1 VPVARYGGKNKMIT
15 CAFCNQE
22 IEFEGRVSRN
32 DTCPKCGRDL
42 HCCLQCKFYDPGSY
56 NECKEVLAER
66 TVDKE
71 RANICE
77 YCVLKGSKGNES
89 GRKAIAKQ
97 ALEDLFKKK

>member
-1 VPVARYGGKNKMIT
+1 MIT

-22 IEFEGRVSRN
+22 IEFEGKVSRN

-42 HCCLQCKFYDPGSY
+42 HCCLQCKFYDSGSY

-66 TVDKE
+66 MVDKE

-77 YCVLKGSKGNES
+77 YFVLTGSQEDES
-89 GRKAIAKQ
+89 GRKATAKK
-97 ALEDLFKKK
+97 ALEDLFRKQ

>member
-1 VPVARYGGKNKMIT
+1 MIT

-22 IEFEGRVSRN
+22 IEFEGRVSRS
-32 DTCPKCGRDL
+32 DTCPKCGREL
-42 HCCLQCKFYDPGSY
+42 YCCLQCKFYDPGSY

-66 TVDKE
+66 MVDKE

-77 YCVLKGSKGNES
+77 YFVLNGVKEGGF
-89 GRKAIAKQ
+89 GRKAMAKQ

>member
-1 VPVARYGGKNKMIT
+1 MIT

-32 DTCPKCGRDL
+32 DACPKCGRDL
-42 HCCLQCKFYDPGSY
+42 HCCLQCKFYDLGAY

-66 TVDKE
+66 MVDKE

-77 YCVLKGSKGNES
+77 YFFLNGAKESES
-89 GRKAIAKQ
+89 GRKAIAKK

>member
-1 VPVARYGGKNKMIT
+1 MRCTFCSKEIKPVGRVAR
-15 CAFCNQE
+15 
-22 IEFEGRVSRN
+22 N
-32 DTCPKCGRDL
+32 DACPHCGRDL
-42 HCCLQCKFYDPGSY
+42 HCCLQCKFYDSGSY

-77 YCVLKGSKGNES
+77 FFVLKGSKEVES
-89 GRKAIAKQ
+89 GKKATAKK

>member
-1 VPVARYGGKNKMIT
+1 MIK
-15 CAFCNQE
+15 CSFCDKE
-22 IEFEGRVSRN
+22 IEFEGRVSRA
-32 DTCPKCGRDL
+32 DICPHCGRDL

-66 TVDKE
+66 MVDKE

-77 YCVLKGSKGNES
+77 YFVLNGAKDSGF
-89 GRKAIAKQ
+89 GRKAMAKQ